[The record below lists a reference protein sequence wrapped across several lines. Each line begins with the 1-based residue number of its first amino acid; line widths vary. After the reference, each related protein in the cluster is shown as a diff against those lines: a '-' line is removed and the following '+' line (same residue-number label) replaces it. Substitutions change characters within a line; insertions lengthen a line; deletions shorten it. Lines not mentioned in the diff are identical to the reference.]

1 MKWMI
6 AVIAALTAWR
16 LSIAALLPVT
26 QDEAYY
32 FDWAR
37 HLAWGY
43 FDHPPGVAL
52 LGVTTWLEAGSAFAA
67 RLGGISAGIVTLWV
81 LARFYRH
88 CGLTDAREVAL
99 ALLLVGTTLLGL
111 IGGVITTPDTALM
124 LGWALALH
132 ESERALAGDRRRW
145 LTAGAAIGLGLLGKY
160 TMVLIGPVVLWAIIR
175 SDWRALRTVWP
186 YLGAGLALVVFAPH
200 IIWNAN
206 HDWLTMRFQLGHG
219 LSTDVGV
226 MAALPPAAMAL
237 GERFASV
244 TGYLATQLA
253 FWGLIA
259 LALVVRLNPSFFDK
273 SLLQRGKKEQP
284 FLDKSPLPPLFQRGE
299 KEKPPSAKGTLEKPP
314 FAKGGLGGFKRH
326 AQPLLI
332 AATLFPLGFF
342 AVIASFSAVEANWP
356 AVYLLTAAPLLTAWL
371 RDQRRWLL
379 GAALANVLLVTVY
392 AAHAATGALPLPD
405 ALNRILRET
414 HGFAELAQIV
424 GTLDAPVFA
433 DRYQTTALL
442 RFYQPQQEISQWP
455 ELSRPSEYLRGE
467 IAPRVE
473 PAAMKQ
479 PFWLVTRRITPP
491 ALTGFGCTTARQIF
505 DCATLPVQEATV
517 APCPQPL
524 HIWQLYRYEPSAI
537 SVP

>member
-1 MKWMI
+1 MKWII

-52 LGVTTWLEAGSAFAA
+52 LGVTTWLESGSAFAA
-67 RLGGISAGIVTLWV
+67 RLGGISAGMLTLWL
-81 LARFYRH
+81 LARFYRR
-88 CGLTDAREVAL
+88 CGLTEQRDVVL
-99 ALLLVGTTLLGL
+99 ALLLVGATLPGL

-132 ESERALAGDRRRW
+132 ESERALAGDRRHW
-145 LTAGAAIGLGLLGKY
+145 LTAGAAMGLGLLGKY

-175 SDWRALRTVWP
+175 SDWRALRTPWP
-186 YLGAGLALVVFAPH
+186 YLGAVLALVVFAPN

-226 MAALPPAAMAL
+226 VAALPPATMAL

-244 TGYLATQLA
+244 AEYLATQLA
-253 FWGLIA
+253 FWGVIA
-259 LALVVRLNPSFFDK
+259 LVLVLRLNPFQLPLFDK
-273 SLLQRGKKEQP
+273 SP
-284 FLDKSPLPPLFQRGE
+284 PPPLFQRGE
-299 KEKPPSAKGTLEKPP
+299 NKSNLLKGEHEKPPLE
-314 FAKGGLGGFKRH
+314 KGGLGGFNH
-326 AQPLLI
+326 APPLLF

-342 AVIASFSAVEANWP
+342 AVIASFSSVEANWP
-356 AVYLLTAAPLLTAWL
+356 AMYLLTAAPLLTLWL
-371 RDQRRWLL
+371 RDWRCWLI
-379 GAALANVLLVTVY
+379 GAAVANVLLVTVY
-392 AAHAATGALPLPD
+392 AVHAATGALPLPNT
-405 ALNRILRET
+405 LNRILRET
-414 HGFAELAQIV
+414 HGFAELAELV
-424 GTLDAPVFA
+424 DTLNAPVFA

-442 RFYQPQQEISQWP
+442 RFYQPARAISQWP

-473 PAAMKQ
+473 PATLQQ
-479 PFWLVTRRITPP
+479 PFWLVTRRAIPP
-491 ALTGFGCTTARQIF
+491 ALTGFVCTTERRVF
-505 DCATLPVQEATV
+505 DCALLPVQETTL
-517 APCPQPL
+517 APCPRPL
-524 HIWQLYRYEPSAI
+524 HVWQLYRYERAPN
-537 SVP
+537 SVH